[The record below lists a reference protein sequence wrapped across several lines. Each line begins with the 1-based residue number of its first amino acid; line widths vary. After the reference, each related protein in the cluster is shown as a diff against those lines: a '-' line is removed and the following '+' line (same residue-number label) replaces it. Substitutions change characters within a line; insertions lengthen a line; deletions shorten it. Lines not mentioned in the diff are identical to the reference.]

1 MGIKYVSI
9 DIETSGID
17 PNKDEILS
25 VGLAIEDTN
34 NILPLEEIP
43 QIEFIITRDRIEGGN
58 IFALNMNKRLIEKIN
73 NYNLSKN
80 KSKFQTEHDCVFV
93 PLDVL
98 AVAVRDFLEDNGL
111 DCREKINVAGKNFA
125 GFDNLFLQQVPGWNK
140 FIKTHQRVIDPA
152 TSFVDW
158 QLDTNLPNLSG
169 CKERAGLDVLEVT
182 HESLKDALDIIK
194 VLRKLYD

>member
-1 MGIKYVSI
+1 MKYVSI
-9 DIETSGID
+9 DIESSGID

-43 QIEFIITRDRIEGGN
+43 QIEFVIIKDRIEGN
-58 IFALNMNKRLIEKIN
+58 VFALNMNKKLIGKIN
-73 NYNLSKN
+73 GFNLSKN
-80 KSKFQTEHDCVFV
+80 KSKYQSEHNCVFV

-125 GFDNLFLQQVPGWNK
+125 GFDNQFLKKVPDWNK
-140 FIKTHQRVIDPA
+140 YIKTHQRVIDPA

-158 QLDTNLPNLSG
+158 HWDENLPNLSG
-169 CKERAGLDVLEVT
+169 CKERAGLDMLEVT
-182 HESLKDALDIIK
+182 HNAKEDALDVVK
-194 VLRKLYD
+194 VLRKLYT